1 MRFLLRSLSL
11 LAAAA
16 ALAPLVIGENVQAQP
31 NPPPSVAPAP
41 RIKLTAEQEYIIRE
55 IIFEDSNL
63 QKQNSAP
70 DSIDDVVPDHVTLY
84 PIPPDVIR
92 KVPQVQ
98 SLAFFVKDD
107 EVILV
112 RSSDRRIA
120 DVIKKKASD

>member
-1 MRFLLRSLSL
+1 MRFILRCSTLLV
-11 LAAAA
+11 APA
-16 ALAPLVIGENVQAQP
+16 ALVAVIIGDNVSAQP
-31 NPPPSVAPAP
+31 NPPPSVAPAA

-70 DSIDDVVPDHVTLY
+70 ESIDDVEPDYVKLY
-84 PIPPDVIR
+84 PIPSDVIQ
-92 KVPQVQ
+92 KVPQVR
-98 SLAFFVKDD
+98 SLMFFVKDD

>member
-1 MRFLLRSLSL
+1 MRFLLRRLSL
-11 LAAAA
+11 LTAAA
-16 ALAPLVIGENVQAQP
+16 ALVAVIIGENVPAQP
-31 NPPPSVAPAP
+31 NPPPSVAPAL

-55 IIFEDSNL
+55 IIFEDSNV

-70 DSIDDVVPDHVTLY
+70 ESIDDVVPDYVRLY
-84 PIPPDVIR
+84 PIPSDVIQ
-92 KVPQVQ
+92 KVPQVR
-98 SLAFFVKDD
+98 SLMFFVKDD

>member
-1 MRFLLRSLSL
+1 MRFLLRRSSL
-11 LAAAA
+11 LTAAA
-16 ALAPLVIGENVQAQP
+16 ALVAVIIGENVPAQP
-31 NPPPSVAPAP
+31 NPPPSVAPAL

-55 IIFEDSNL
+55 IIFEDSNV

-70 DSIDDVVPDHVTLY
+70 ESIDDVVPDYVKLY
-84 PIPPDVIR
+84 PIPSDVIQ
-92 KVPQVQ
+92 KVPQVR
-98 SLAFFVKDD
+98 SLMFFVKDD

>member
-1 MRFLLRSLSL
+1 MRFLSRSSGL
-11 LAAAA
+11 LAITATL
-16 ALAPLVIGENVQAQP
+16 ALPIIAENVHAQS
-31 NPPPSVAPAP
+31 NAPPSVAPAP

-55 IIFEDSNL
+55 IIFEDSNV

-70 DSIDDVVPDHVTLY
+70 ESIDDVVPDYVRLY
-84 PIPPDVIR
+84 PIPSDVIQ
-92 KVPQVQ
+92 KVPQVR
-98 SLAFFVKDD
+98 SLMFFVKDD

>member
-1 MRFLLRSLSL
+1 MRFRLRRSSL
-11 LAAAA
+11 LTAAA
-16 ALAPLVIGENVQAQP
+16 ALVAVIIGENVPAQP
-31 NPPPSVAPAP
+31 NPPPSVAPAL

-55 IIFEDSNL
+55 IIFEDSNV

-70 DSIDDVVPDHVTLY
+70 ESIDDVVPDYVRLY
-84 PIPPDVIR
+84 PIPSDVIQ
-92 KVPQVQ
+92 KVPQVR
-98 SLAFFVKDD
+98 SLMFFVKDD

>member
-1 MRFLLRSLSL
+1 
-11 LAAAA
+11 
-16 ALAPLVIGENVQAQP
+16 VIIGENVPAQP
-31 NPPPSVAPAP
+31 NPPPSVAPAL

-70 DSIDDVVPDHVTLY
+70 ESIDDVVPDYVKLY
-84 PIPPDVIR
+84 PIPSDVIQ
-92 KVPQVQ
+92 KVPQVR
-98 SLAFFVKDD
+98 SLMFFVKDD

>member
-1 MRFLLRSLSL
+1 MRYLLRRSSL
-11 LAAAA
+11 LTAAA
-16 ALAPLVIGENVQAQP
+16 ALVAVLIGENVPAQP

-55 IIFEDSNL
+55 IIFEDSNV

-70 DSIDDVVPDHVTLY
+70 ESIDDVVPDYVKLY
-84 PIPPDVIR
+84 PIPSDVIQ
-92 KVPQVQ
+92 KVPQVR
-98 SLAFFVKDD
+98 SLMFFVKDD

>member
-1 MRFLLRSLSL
+1 VRFLSRSSGL
-11 LAAAA
+11 LAITATL
-16 ALAPLVIGENVQAQP
+16 ALPIIAENVHAQS
-31 NPPPSVAPAP
+31 NAPPSVAPAP

-55 IIFEDSNL
+55 IIFEDSSI

-70 DSIDDVVPDHVTLY
+70 DSIDDVVPDDVKLY
-84 PIPPDVIR
+84 PMPADVIQ
-92 KVPQVQ
+92 KVPQVR
-98 SLAFFVKDD
+98 SLTFFVKDD

>member
-1 MRFLLRSLSL
+1 VRFLLPSWGL
-11 LAAAA
+11 LAITATLAAPIVA
-16 ALAPLVIGENVQAQP
+16 ENVHAQS
-31 NPPPSVAPAP
+31 NAPPSVAPAA

-55 IIFEDSNL
+55 IIFEDSSI

-70 DSIDDVVPDHVTLY
+70 DSIDDVVPDDVKLY
-84 PIPPDVIR
+84 PMPADVVQ
-92 KVPQVQ
+92 KVPQVR
-98 SLAFFVKDD
+98 SLMFFVKED

>member
-1 MRFLLRSLSL
+1 MRFLLRRSSL
-11 LAAAA
+11 LTAAA
-16 ALAPLVIGENVQAQP
+16 ALVAVIIGENVQAQP
-31 NPPPSVAPAP
+31 NPPPSVSPAL

-55 IIFEDSNL
+55 IIFEDSNV

-70 DSIDDVVPDHVTLY
+70 ESIDDVVPDYVRLY
-84 PIPPDVIR
+84 PIPSDVIQ
-92 KVPQVQ
+92 KVPQVR
-98 SLAFFVKDD
+98 SLMFFVKDD

>member
-1 MRFLLRSLSL
+1 VRFLSRSSGL
-11 LAAAA
+11 LAITATL
-16 ALAPLVIGENVQAQP
+16 ALPIIAENVHAQS
-31 NPPPSVAPAP
+31 NAPPSVAPAP

-55 IIFEDSNL
+55 IIFEDSNI

-70 DSIDDVVPDHVTLY
+70 DSIDDVVPDDVKLY
-84 PIPPDVIR
+84 PMPADVIQ
-92 KVPQVQ
+92 KVPQVR
-98 SLAFFVKDD
+98 SLTFFVKDD

>member
-1 MRFLLRSLSL
+1 MRFLLRRSSL
-11 LAAAA
+11 LTAAA
-16 ALAPLVIGENVQAQP
+16 ALVAVIIGENVPAQP
-31 NPPPSVAPAP
+31 NPPPSVAPAL

-55 IIFEDSNL
+55 IIFEDSNV

-70 DSIDDVVPDHVTLY
+70 ESIDDVVPDYVGLY
-84 PIPPDVIR
+84 PIPSDVIQ
-92 KVPQVQ
+92 KVPQVR
-98 SLAFFVKDD
+98 SLMFFVKDD

>member
-1 MRFLLRSLSL
+1 MRFLLRRSSL
-11 LAAAA
+11 LTAAA
-16 ALAPLVIGENVQAQP
+16 ALVAVIIGENVPAQP
-31 NPPPSVAPAP
+31 NPPPSVAPAL

-55 IIFEDSNL
+55 IIFEDSNV

-70 DSIDDVVPDHVTLY
+70 ESIDDVVPDYVRLY
-84 PIPPDVIR
+84 PIPSDVIQ
-92 KVPQVQ
+92 KVPQVR
-98 SLAFFVKDD
+98 SLMFFVKDD

>member
-1 MRFLLRSLSL
+1 MRFLLRRSSL
-11 LAAAA
+11 LTAAA
-16 ALAPLVIGENVQAQP
+16 ALVAVIIGENVPAQP
-31 NPPPSVAPAP
+31 NPPPSVSPAL

-55 IIFEDSNL
+55 IIFEDSNV

-70 DSIDDVVPDHVTLY
+70 ESIDDVVPDYVRLY
-84 PIPPDVIR
+84 PIPSDVIQ
-92 KVPQVQ
+92 KVPQVR
-98 SLAFFVKDD
+98 SLMFFVKDD

>member
-1 MRFLLRSLSL
+1 MRFLLRRSSL
-11 LAAAA
+11 LTAAA
-16 ALAPLVIGENVQAQP
+16 ALVAVIIGENVPAQP
-31 NPPPSVAPAP
+31 NPPPSEAPAL

-55 IIFEDSNL
+55 IIFEDSNV

-70 DSIDDVVPDHVTLY
+70 ESIDDVVPDYVRLY
-84 PIPPDVIR
+84 PIPSDVIQ
-92 KVPQVQ
+92 KVPQVR
-98 SLAFFVKDD
+98 SLMFFVKDD

>member
-1 MRFLLRSLSL
+1 MRFLLRRSSL
-11 LAAAA
+11 LTAAA
-16 ALAPLVIGENVQAQP
+16 ALVAVIIGENVPAQS
-31 NPPPSVAPAP
+31 NPPPSVAPAL

-55 IIFEDSNL
+55 IIFEDSNV

-70 DSIDDVVPDHVTLY
+70 ESIDDVVPDYVRLY
-84 PIPPDVIR
+84 PIPSDVIQ
-92 KVPQVQ
+92 KVPQVR
-98 SLAFFVKDD
+98 SLMFFVKDD

>member
-1 MRFLLRSLSL
+1 MRFLSRSSGL
-11 LAAAA
+11 LAITATL
-16 ALAPLVIGENVQAQP
+16 ALPIIAENVHAQS
-31 NPPPSVAPAP
+31 NAPPSVAPAP

-55 IIFEDSNL
+55 IIFEDSNI

-70 DSIDDVVPDHVTLY
+70 DSIDDVVPDDVKLY
-84 PIPPDVIR
+84 PMPADVIQ
-92 KVPQVQ
+92 KVPQVR
-98 SLAFFVKDD
+98 SLTFFVKDD

>member
-1 MRFLLRSLSL
+1 MRFLLRRSSL
-11 LAAAA
+11 LTAAAV
-16 ALAPLVIGENVQAQP
+16 LVAVIIGENVPAQP
-31 NPPPSVAPAP
+31 NPPPSVAPAL

-55 IIFEDSNL
+55 IIFEDSNV

-70 DSIDDVVPDHVTLY
+70 ESIDDVVPDYVRLY
-84 PIPPDVIR
+84 PIPSDVIQ
-92 KVPQVQ
+92 KVPQVR
-98 SLAFFVKDD
+98 SLMFFVKDD

>member
-1 MRFLLRSLSL
+1 MRFLLRRSSL
-11 LAAAA
+11 LTAAA
-16 ALAPLVIGENVQAQP
+16 ALVAVIIGENVPAQP
-31 NPPPSVAPAP
+31 NPPPSVAPAL

-55 IIFEDSNL
+55 IIFEDSNV

-70 DSIDDVVPDHVTLY
+70 ESIDDVVPDYVKLY
-84 PIPPDVIR
+84 PIPSDVIQ
-92 KVPQVQ
+92 KVPQVG
-98 SLAFFVKDD
+98 SLMFFVKDD

>member
-1 MRFLLRSLSL
+1 MRFLLRRSSL
-11 LAAAA
+11 LTAAA
-16 ALAPLVIGENVQAQP
+16 ALVAVIIGENVPAQP
-31 NPPPSVAPAP
+31 NPPPSVAPAL

-55 IIFEDSNL
+55 IIFEDSNV

-70 DSIDDVVPDHVTLY
+70 ESIDDVVPDYVRLY
-84 PIPPDVIR
+84 PIPSDVIQ
-92 KVPQVQ
+92 KVPQVG
-98 SLAFFVKDD
+98 SLMFFVKDD